1 VAKVPFTAGRVAGH
15 SCPPNRAQAFL
26 WDSTTKGL
34 GLRATPAGKPS
45 YVFQSEYQGK
55 TIRVT
60 IGNPDAWSIPD
71 AQAKARELQRH
82 IDEGRDPRQV
92 KAEIV
97 AADVAARVAAKTR
110 KSDEA
115 RRSVLVADAWAAYIA
130 YQKTKMK
137 LAHIEKGKKWGERHL
152 ADHLNL
158 AQAGGEPKKR
168 GKGLTKPGVLFPLLQ
183 MRLGDITADA
193 LKQWQRQEAAE
204 RANNARQGFEL
215 FRAFWRW
222 CASQPDYAPVIDVA
236 AVEDKELRDEVPS
249 RKSKG
254 TDSLESVQ
262 LAAWFDAVRGLSN
275 PVISAYLQCLLLTGA
290 RREEL
295 AELKWADVD
304 FRWGSLWVKDKVE
317 EAGRK
322 IPLTPYVSH
331 LIASLPRRNEWVFSS
346 STAAGGRLVEPR
358 IAHNR
363 ALSVAGLPLVTL
375 HGLRRSFITLTEWV
389 EMPTGVCAQIT
400 GHKPSATA
408 ERHYKQRPLDLLR
421 KWHTAFERWVLE
433 QAGVAFDVKAEPGKL
448 RVIS

>member
-1 VAKVPFTAGRVAGH
+1 M
-15 SCPPNRAQAFL
+15 
-26 WDSTTKGL
+26 
-34 GLRATPAGKPS
+34 
-45 YVFQSEYQGK
+45 
-55 TIRVT
+55 
-60 IGNPDAWSIPD
+60 
-71 AQAKARELQRH
+71 
-82 IDEGRDPRQV
+82 
-92 KAEIV
+92 
-97 AADVAARVAAKTR
+97 
-110 KSDEA
+110 
-115 RRSVLVADAWAAYIA
+115 LVADAWAAYLK
-130 YQKTKMK
+130 YQQDKMR

-158 AQAGGEPKKR
+158 SQAGGEPKKR

-183 MRLGDITADA
+183 MRLGDVSADA

-222 CASQPDYAPVIDVA
+222 CASQPDYAPVIDAA

-249 RKSKG
+249 RKRKG
-254 TDSLESVQ
+254 ADSLESVQ
-262 LAAWFDAVRGLSN
+262 LAAWFEAVRGLSN

-304 FRWGSLWVKDKVE
+304 FKWGSLWVKDKVE

-331 LIASLPRRNEWVFSS
+331 VIASLPRRNEWVFSS
-346 STAAGGRLVEPR
+346 PTAEGGRIVEPR

-375 HGLRRSFITLTEWV
+375 HRDAL
-389 EMPTGVCAQIT
+389 VCASVTRSWGTTPVRCAINV
-400 GHKPSATA
+400 
-408 ERHYKQRPLDLLR
+408 R
-421 KWHTAFERWVLE
+421 
-433 QAGVAFDVKAEPGKL
+433 
-448 RVIS
+448 RV